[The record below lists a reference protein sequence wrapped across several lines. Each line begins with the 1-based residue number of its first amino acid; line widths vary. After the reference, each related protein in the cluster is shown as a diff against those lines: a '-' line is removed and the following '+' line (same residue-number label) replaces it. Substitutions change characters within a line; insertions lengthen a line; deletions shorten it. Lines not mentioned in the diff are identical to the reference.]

1 MNHIENIEI
10 KNFKSIKHAEIKDC
24 RRVNVFIGYP
34 NVGKSNI
41 LEAIGLYSTLQLA
54 DDHYDFNEICRV
66 KHFAEL
72 FFNQNSK
79 ENNEI
84 IINKKISLELTL
96 DTSNYLK
103 IRVNIIVDYVGNP
116 VSDNI
121 FTATA
126 NNNNYNFQFS
136 ESPKEGSYKNV
147 VERIKKYDFKNDSPI
162 KAQRPYSLAI
172 PKGQNLL
179 NVLRSF
185 STLRKD
191 IVEILRS
198 YRLKLVID
206 NIDESIKFQKELNDE
221 TAVSIPY
228 HQVADT
234 LRRLIFYKAAIL
246 SNSNSILLFEEP
258 EAHMFPPYISKLT
271 SDIVND
277 ENNNQFFLA
286 THSPFVMN
294 DLISNV
300 EKEELSIYIV
310 SYENETGETLIHRMS
325 DEDVNE
331 AYQFG
336 YDFFMN
342 IDNFI
347 PQKQHD

>member
-10 KNFKSIKHAEIKDC
+10 KNFKSIKHATINDC

-41 LEAIGLYSTLQLA
+41 LEAIGLYSTTYLSELEFF
-54 DDHYDFNEICRV
+54 YLNSLCRLNR
-66 KHFAEL
+66 FSDL
-72 FFNQNSK
+72 FFNKNTDERAEIGLNDFFSLEFIVK
-79 ENNEI
+79 ENTPELDLRISSNNKAI
-84 IINKKISLELTL
+84 RIFQINFGENFKYKTYHHVPEKYSESIVCKIKYYHFDKNIDTKEKKGTSLSVPNGDNLLDILHGNSFLRAAYLELL
-96 DTSNYLK
+96 EAYNLK
-103 IRVNIIVDYVGNP
+103 LFISETDINVAKEL
-116 VSDNI
+116 SD
-121 FTATA
+121 
-126 NNNNYNFQFS
+126 
-136 ESPKEGSYKNV
+136 GS
-147 VERIKKYDFKNDSPI
+147 FLML
-162 KAQRPYSLAI
+162 QH
-172 PKGQNLL
+172 NLL
-179 NVLRSF
+179 S
-185 STLRKD
+185 
-191 IVEILRS
+191 
-198 YRLKLVID
+198 
-206 NIDESIKFQKELNDE
+206 
-221 TAVSIPY
+221 
-228 HQVADT
+228 DT
-234 LRRLIFYKAAIL
+234 LRRLLFYKAAIITNK
-246 SNSNSILLFEEP
+246 NSVLLFEEP

-277 ENNNQFFLA
+277 ENHNQFFLT

-300 EKEELSIYIV
+300 EKDELSIYIV

-347 PQKQHD
+347 PKKQHD